1 LTGDLQV
8 LQAAL
13 TAQRLLALAGS
24 GGGAHTAAA
33 AAAAAQ
39 RSHPLVLCGDFNS
52 KPKTELHQLLRHG
65 CLSTKQLAGLRRHA
79 QARCPL
85 TQPHALIVDLSKV
98 VMILVDG
105 HLCALSTCGL
115 DAFVVVRTV

>member
-79 QARCPL
+79 QASPL
-85 TQPHALIVDLSKV
+85 TQPHALIVYLF
-98 VMILVDG
+98 I
-105 HLCALSTCGL
+105 
-115 DAFVVVRTV
+115 

>member
-13 TAQRLLALAGS
+13 TAQRLLALAGG
-24 GGGAHTAAA
+24 GGGAHAAA

-79 QARCPL
+79 QASPL
-85 TQPHALIVDLSKV
+85 TQPHALIVYLF
-98 VMILVDG
+98 I
-105 HLCALSTCGL
+105 
-115 DAFVVVRTV
+115 

>member
-13 TAQRLLALAGS
+13 TAQRLLALAGISS
-24 GGGAHTAAA
+24 GGGAHTAAAA

-79 QARCPL
+79 QASPL
-85 TQPHALIVDLSKV
+85 TQPHALIVYLF
-98 VMILVDG
+98 I
-105 HLCALSTCGL
+105 
-115 DAFVVVRTV
+115 